1 MLEIIFGIFIGVFAN
16 FVYDL
21 LKEYFKKRR
30 KIWIYH

>member
-1 MLEIIFGIFIGVFAN
+1 MIEIAIGILIGVLTN
-16 FVYDL
+16 FIYDL